1 MSARFTMY
9 STSWCGYCHRLSSQL
24 HRDGLR
30 VGVDFQVVDI
40 EHQPEAA
47 DIVASANN
55 GNRTVPTL
63 VFADG
68 TSMTNPSLAQVKSKI
83 GV

>member
-1 MSARFTMY
+1 MSTRFTMY

-24 HRDGLR
+24 RRDGLR
-30 VGVDFQVVDI
+30 AGVDFHVVDI

-47 DIVASANN
+47 GIVASANH

-68 TSMTNPSLAQVKSKI
+68 TSMTNPSIAQVKAKI
-83 GV
+83 GS